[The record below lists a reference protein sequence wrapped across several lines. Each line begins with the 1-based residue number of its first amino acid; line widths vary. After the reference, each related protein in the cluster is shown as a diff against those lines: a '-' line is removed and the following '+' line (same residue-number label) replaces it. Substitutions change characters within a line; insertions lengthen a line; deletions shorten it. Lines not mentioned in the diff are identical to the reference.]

1 MAVATKDMY
10 HGDARWRWRLVLRV
24 MAVVVALVAVSCVA
38 WVTDYIRQ
46 WTSEHS
52 GKVHRPLQVDMF
64 ILPSLL
70 FTLCLSS
77 LWNTVNILILFFHSR
92 PLPPS
97 ANIACDGILL
107 LSLLASGIWIT
118 LAATTSIDGTTALDI
133 RLDAP
138 FDDFSGPSR
147 RKDAVELI
155 GICTTFVTALL
166 HIPLT
171 ISAILT
177 THHSTQRNQPYHH
190 PITRKDISHLSIHP
204 ALRPTPSPLPYPN
217 PNHPTCAYAAKV
229 HYPPPRAVR
238 YQHQASPSGVHAR
251 ADASPP
257 RHERLGGRR
266 VSGVL
271 EDKGGL
277 LMEEEKKEGIREQE
291 KVIDF

>member
-1 MAVATKDMY
+1 MAVATKNMDPC
-10 HGDARWRWRLVLRV
+10 DARWRWRLVLRV

-38 WVTDYIRQ
+38 WVTDYLRQ

-52 GKVHRPLQVDMF
+52 GEVHRPLQVDMF

-70 FTLCLSS
+70 FTLCLSA
-77 LWNTVNILILFFHSR
+77 LWNTANILILFFHSR
-92 PLPPS
+92 LLPPS

-118 LAATTSIDGTTALDI
+118 LAATTSIDGTIALNI
-133 RLDAP
+133 RFNAP
-138 FDDFSGPSR
+138 YDDFSGPSR

-171 ISAILT
+171 VSAILT
-177 THHSTQRNQPYHH
+177 THHSTQPHQPYHH

-229 HYPPPRAVR
+229 HYPPPKAVR

-257 RHERLGGRR
+257 RHERLDGGRQT
-266 VSGVL
+266 GLL
-271 EDKGGL
+271 EDKGEL
-277 LMEEEKKEGIREQE
+277 LMERKEGIREQE
-291 KVIDF
+291 KAIDF

>member
-1 MAVATKDMY
+1 
-10 HGDARWRWRLVLRV
+10 

-38 WVTDYIRQ
+38 WVTDYLRQ

-52 GKVHRPLQVDMF
+52 GEETPHPLFQNRGV
-64 ILPSLL
+64 IRSNGSSQ
-70 FTLCLSS
+70 LCLSA
-77 LWNTVNILILFFHSR
+77 LWNTANILILFFHSR
-92 PLPPS
+92 LLPSS

-133 RLDAP
+133 RFDAP

-177 THHSTQRNQPYHH
+177 THHSTQPHQPYHH

-257 RHERLGGRR
+257 RHERLDGGRA
-266 VSGVL
+266 SGVL

-277 LMEEEKKEGIREQE
+277 LMEGKKKEGIREQE
-291 KVIDF
+291 KAIDF